1 MRAIFFRKWIVFLY
15 VGIVVLAAG
24 FVLGSYF
31 YNHIASEIKECRG
44 QYQYV
49 NADVVCGGP
58 DVIRKTGYI
67 QTRDKI
73 ANFIEQE
80 KSEGRVSDAAI
91 YFRDLAHGPVFGVNE
106 LEDFAPASLLKLPL
120 AFVFMTLAETQ
131 PKLLDTT
138 INYDGIITVDGQ
150 NLKPQKTA
158 ETNHS
163 YTIEELLEM
172 MLVYSDN
179 ASYELLELYLT
190 KTPERA
196 HWRKDTFQDLGLIN
210 PTDRIEE
217 TVTVRGY
224 ASLFRI
230 LYNAS
235 YLKPEFSEKLLGWLA
250 KSDFTS
256 GLVSGVQGGVTQ

>member
-1 MRAIFFRKWIVFLY
+1 MTVILSKFSRRWIAVFFA
-15 VGIVVLAAG
+15 GIAVLAVG
-24 FVLGSYF
+24 FALGGYF
-31 YNHIASEIKECRG
+31 KRGVTVAEECRG

-163 YTIEELLEM
+163 YTI
-172 MLVYSDN
+172 
-179 ASYELLELYLT
+179 
-190 KTPERA
+190 
-196 HWRKDTFQDLGLIN
+196 
-210 PTDRIEE
+210 
-217 TVTVRGY
+217 
-224 ASLFRI
+224 
-230 LYNAS
+230 
-235 YLKPEFSEKLLGWLA
+235 
-250 KSDFTS
+250 
-256 GLVSGVQGGVTQ
+256 